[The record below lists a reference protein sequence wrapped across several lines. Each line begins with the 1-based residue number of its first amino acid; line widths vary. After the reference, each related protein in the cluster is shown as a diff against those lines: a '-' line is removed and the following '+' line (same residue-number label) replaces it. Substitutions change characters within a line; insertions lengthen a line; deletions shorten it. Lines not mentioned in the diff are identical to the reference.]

1 MSKAKVYEYTII
13 GGGASGLMSAILLAQ
28 KGKEVLILEKNA
40 QLGKKITISGNGKCN
55 ITNAQIAPHNF
66 HTQNPPFIQELIYSY
81 KEIKELLESVGI
93 YIIEGKKGRVFPMSM
108 QASSV
113 VDILEYEAKRLG
125 VIIKT
130 NQEVQSVAKSQ
141 HFTVQTTID
150 TFNTQNL
157 IIASGSSAY
166 PQLGS
171 SDIGLQIA
179 SRFNH
184 PIHPTLPSLVQLTSP
199 QKDIH
204 TLAGFKQDAMVK
216 LYSNGTQIAQKQGDI
231 LFTKYGISGLAI
243 LDISRFVSL
252 GLSNYEYM
260 ELKVDLMPT
269 WSKKALQNLLQSAL
283 EPNRD
288 IKVWLSSFIHKK
300 LVNVIIKLA
309 SLQAQTSKQLNAK
322 HINSI
327 IYHLKNF
334 AIEIDGTRGFKGA
347 EVAIGGVDTTMINP
361 QTMESKLVKNLYFI
375 GEVLNVDGDR
385 GGYNFHFAWSCALRL
400 TQNLLD

>member
-1 MSKAKVYEYTII
+1 MKLHNYIII

-55 ITNAQIAPHNF
+55 ITNAQIAPNNF
-66 HTQNPPFIQELIYSY
+66 HSQNPPFIEETIYSY
-81 KEIKELLESVGI
+81 QEIKELLKSVGI
-93 YIIEGKKGRVFPMSM
+93 YTIEGKEGRVFPMSM

-113 VDILEYEAKRLG
+113 VDILEYEAMRLG
-125 VIIKT
+125 VEIKT
-130 NQEVQSVAKSQ
+130 HQEVEKVTKEETFSITTQS
-141 HFTVQTTID
+141 D
-150 TFNTQNL
+150 TFNAQKL
-157 IIASGSSAY
+157 IIASGSPAY

-171 SDIGLQIA
+171 SDIGLEIA
-179 SRFNH
+179 SRFDH

-216 LYSNGTQIAQKQGDI
+216 LYSNSTQIAQKQGDI
-231 LFTKYGISGLAI
+231 LFTKYGVSGLAI
-243 LDISRFVSL
+243 LDISRYVSL

-260 ELKVDLMPT
+260 ELKVDLMPS
-269 WSKKALQNLLQSAL
+269 WSKKSLQNLLQSAL

-288 IKVWLSSFIHKK
+288 IKVWLSGFMHKK
-300 LVNVIIKLA
+300 LLNVVIKRA
-309 SLQAQTSKQLNAK
+309 SLQAQTSQQLNAK

-334 AIEIDGTRGFKGA
+334 SVEIDGTRGFKGA
-347 EVAIGGVDTTMINP
+347 EVAIGGVDTTTIDPN
-361 QTMESKLVKNLYFI
+361 TMESKLVKNLYFI
-375 GEVLNVDGDR
+375 GEVLDVDGDR

-400 TQNLLD
+400 AKNF